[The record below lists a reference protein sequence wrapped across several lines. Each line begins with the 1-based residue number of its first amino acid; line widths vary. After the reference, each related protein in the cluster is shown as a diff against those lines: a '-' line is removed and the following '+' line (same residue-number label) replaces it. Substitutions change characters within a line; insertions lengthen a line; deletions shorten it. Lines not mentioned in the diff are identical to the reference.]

1 MNTVLRELIA
11 LSLLLGLS
19 LHLCPEGGVRQ
30 VLTILSAALLGL
42 AVLKSVRGIDYDAFA
57 LDTAKLHEAELAI
70 GEEGERAAQR
80 LQRLYI
86 EEEYEAYVQSRAEQ
100 LGVSDIRV
108 EIEVEWAYD
117 GLWVPHASHVT
128 GSIGDTER
136 ASLERTLRQE
146 LGIPTERQYWHED
159 G

>member
-1 MNTVLRELIA
+1 MHSALRELIA

-42 AVLKSVRGIDYDAFA
+42 AVLKSVRVIDYDAFA
-57 LDTAKLHEAELAI
+57 LDTAKLHEAEHTIDEA
-70 GEEGERAAQR
+70 GERAAQR
-80 LQRLYI
+80 LERLYI
-86 EEEYEAYVQSRAEQ
+86 EDEYAAYVQSRAER
-100 LGVSDIRV
+100 LGLSGLQV

-117 GLWVPHASHVT
+117 GLWVPHASHIT
-128 GSIGDTER
+128 GSVGDAER
-136 ASLERTLRQE
+136 AALARTLRDE
-146 LGIPTERQYWHED
+146 LGIPAERQYWHED